1 MTLRVRLASAA
12 DLSAVS
18 ALLVRV
24 WHDTYDAIY
33 GVEKVN
39 DITSR
44 WHSVANLSR
53 QLQQPLSLFLVAEN
67 GGQLVGTSQAIG
79 QGDGSVHLG
88 RLYIAPEAQR
98 GGVGAALLTATEQAF
113 PFAHQITLEVEPQNE
128 RAVAFY
134 RKHGF
139 ESAGSTPN
147 CGGSSGVAADK
158 MQKVLGAN
166 PKAFSPVM
174 LRSVRNSDAQ
184 DLIGLITLC
193 FAEYPGCYFDPHDD
207 MPDIVK
213 PAQSRLATE
222 GIFLAVEDET
232 GRVCAC
238 VGVDFPKAGVVELHR
253 LYVRPDM
260 RGRGLA
266 KLLTAR
272 MEIEARQ
279 REAASMILWSDTR
292 FTKAHQLYRSLGY
305 QQAEIS
311 RSLGDISQ
319 SREFSF
325 EKAL

>member
-1 MTLRVRLASAA
+1 VTLRVRLASAT
-12 DLSAVS
+12 DLPAVS

-39 DITSR
+39 EITSR
-44 WHSVANLSR
+44 WHSVSNLIR
-53 QLQQPLSLFLVAEN
+53 QLQQPLSLSLVAEKD
-67 GGQLVGTSQAIG
+67 GQILGTSQAIG
-79 QGDGSVHLG
+79 QVDGSVHLG

-98 GGVGAALLTATEQAF
+98 GGVGAVLLTATEQAF
-113 PFAHQITLEVEPQNE
+113 PFASRITLEVEPQNT
-128 RAVAFY
+128 RATAFY
-134 RKHGF
+134 RKHSF
-139 ESAGSTPN
+139 EIAGSTAD
-147 CGGSSGVAADK
+147 CGGSSGIAADK
-158 MQKVLGAN
+158 MQKVL
-166 PKAFSPVM
+166 SPSAAAPIM
-174 LRSVRNSDAQ
+174 LRPVCDTDAQ

-193 FAEYPGCYFDPHDD
+193 FAEYPGCVFDPHDD
-207 MPDIVK
+207 MPDIVR

-222 GIFLAVEDET
+222 GVFLAVEDET

-238 VGVDFPKAGVVELHR
+238 VGVDFPKAGVAELHR

-272 MEIEARQ
+272 MEDKARQ
-279 REAASMILWSDTR
+279 HGAGKVILWSDTR

-319 SREFSF
+319 SREFLF